1 MCCKITSFLCIL
13 QTFIYKKCIFVLSII
28 HIVRGLLR
36 VVYIALQDSI
46 RLSQTYSNH
55 RLEYLS
61 FNLHMSEFNNAHVY
75 ISYFIHIYVLLLKL
89 LCCKFRLFFVI
100 SQYYFIKMGE
110 SHLFFV
116 TLPSK
121 RERLLQAAALL

>member
-13 QTFIYKKCIFVLSII
+13 QTFIYKRCIFVLSII
-28 HIVRGLLR
+28 HIVRGFSFTR
-36 VVYIALQDSI
+36 FYKASK
-46 RLSQTYSNH
+46 TFSNH
-55 RLEYLS
+55 RLENLS

-100 SQYYFIKMGE
+100 SQYYFIKMGK